1 MSHPIRDY
9 FRYLAVSDRDRQWG
23 LYVTAGGFNAIAP
36 GDPYPRT
43 GHPRE
48 YAFAWSCGRVLHEY
62 QAHYVTRGQGEFES
76 EPSGGKAV
84 DAGNAFLLFP
94 GVWHRYRPIAEA
106 GWDEYW
112 VSFGGDYVARL
123 VEQGFFSPVDPVLT
137 TGSSDVILHAYL
149 TFIDR
154 LRSEPTGF
162 ERLLAA
168 SVMEILAGMLGAVHA
183 HGTDSRNLEGIRQAK
198 LILEEDM
205 TQVPAI
211 EKLAAAVGMS
221 TTHFHRVFRRQTGLS
236 PYQYHLQLRINRAR
250 EMLSGS
256 ALTVKEISVALG
268 FESAFHFSKIF
279 KKKAGQSPHH
289 FRRSIQP
296 PTVR

>member
-1 MSHPIRDY
+1 MGTVRHRRWIQCDYAWRPVPSNRTSARIR
-9 FRYLAVSDRDRQWG
+9 LG
-23 LYVTAGGFNAIAP
+23 LVVRTRAARIP
-36 GDPYPRT
+36 SSLRYPR
-43 GHPRE
+43 PR
-48 YAFAWSCGRVLHEY
+48 RVRVR
-62 QAHYVTRGQGEFES
+62 AVRRQG
-76 EPSGGKAV
+76 GG
-84 DAGNAFLLFP
+84 AGNAFLLFP

-112 VSFGGDYVARL
+112 ISFGGDYVARL
-123 VEQGFFSPVDPVLT
+123 VEQGFFSLVDPVLT

-154 LRSEPTGF
+154 LRSEPIGF

-183 HGTDSRNLEGIRQAK
+183 RSTDSRNLEGIRQAK